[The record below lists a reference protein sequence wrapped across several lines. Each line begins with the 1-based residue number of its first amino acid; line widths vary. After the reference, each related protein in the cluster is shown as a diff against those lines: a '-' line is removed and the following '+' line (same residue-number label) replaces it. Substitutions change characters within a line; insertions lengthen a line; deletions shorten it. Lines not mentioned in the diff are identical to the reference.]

1 MAVIQRWCNRLLGQ
15 GSLQQFAMK
24 RNVVNRDTL
33 PPVFSERDTSAGDEP
48 FSLMMRAMGIAASAM
63 LEDIG
68 NNIPV
73 PENPRRRLRNEVFR
87 KP

>member
-1 MAVIQRWCNRLLGQ
+1 
-15 GSLQQFAMK
+15 MK

-73 PENPRRRLRNEVFR
+73 PENPRTAGYGMRSSANPDAGAVTCTGKVNL
-87 KP
+87 